1 MRLELVVIFADMRFF
16 ALWFR
21 YRRQRKKKGEGG
33 EGREERFPVRFAVWG
48 SEIVMK

>member
-1 MRLELVVIFADMRFF
+1 MRFF
-16 ALWFR
+16 ALSVR
-21 YRRQRKKKGEGG
+21 KKRQRRKKGEGG